1 MSLSDRLNRMESAI
15 RQQGQQ
21 LAELAQLVKEQA
33 QLQQDMVDAMPEDED
48 EDEEPERDLDGNV
61 YGRERDQSQSLD
73 G

>member
-1 MSLSDRLNRMESAI
+1 MSLTDRLNRMEATI

-21 LAELAQLVKEQA
+21 LAELAQLVQH
-33 QLQQDMVDAMPEDED
+33 LFNMRLDMGEAMPEDD
-48 EDEEPERDLDGNV
+48 ELEPERDLDGNV